1 MGLPEIRRAPRR
13 PGHPGTSGMH
23 TLCHKEAYPI
33 SRSVE
38 RHRSEP
44 SLSKPSATREYTPL
58 PFPSILTSYVLA
70 TQWRR
75 GLLCSLGAI
84 AASLPKPSFVF
95 AHDRRRRASSA
106 HSYPLPHVDRHL
118 SDSAALDRLLP
129 CPYPHVGVGFRHTQ
143 IAGCVRASNRLRYC
157 LRASVQRYVKLRLE
171 ARALFRPTGSI
182 VDRDPLGVTCIAVAK
197 AVEPG
202 LSCVAVALAVSVHLA
217 GRAAPHAVVRRNAG
231 ATRNP
236 RATGARQD
244 VLVREPP
251 VAVERYGGDAGT

>member
-1 MGLPEIRRAPRR
+1 
-13 PGHPGTSGMH
+13 MH

-118 SDSAALDRLLP
+118 SDSAALDRLLR
-129 CPYPHVGVGFRHTQ
+129 CPYPFLHPLPPHVGVGFRHTQ
-143 IAGCVRASNRLRYC
+143 IAGCGRASSRHIFC
-157 LRASVQRYVKLRLE
+157 LVTHTSMKNSVRRCVKLRLE
-171 ARALFRPTGSI
+171 ARAPFRPTGSI
-182 VDRDPLGVTCIAVAK
+182 VNRDPLGV
-197 AVEPG
+197 
-202 LSCVAVALAVSVHLA
+202 S
-217 GRAAPHAVVRRNAG
+217 
-231 ATRNP
+231 
-236 RATGARQD
+236 
-244 VLVREPP
+244 
-251 VAVERYGGDAGT
+251 